1 MLVPSMGS
9 TVSSNEGDRQWRS
22 PMSDGHRR
30 LARRLVSG
38 LVLVLVVGLLGGA
51 AEADVGD
58 VLWTVDIPVAAQCAG
73 NSGSAVAVVPGG
85 KLNFPKFQSLLVTSC
100 VVGGQAKLFFLDS
113 STNPATL
120 VSTLDT
126 SVTPTAGWESL
137 ALRSDKV
144 DLIGCGMVGARRRST
159 RSTSTRSPPT
169 PPLTGRPRCSSPD
182 PPGRLAKGSHGT
194 APVTRRPSIRAP
206 REHHQR
212 NVLHLSEAG
221 ASIAGSVLRAAQV
234 L

>member
-1 MLVPSMGS
+1 
-9 TVSSNEGDRQWRS
+9 
-22 PMSDGHRR
+22 MSDGHRR
-30 LARRLVSG
+30 LSRRLVWG
-38 LVLVLVVGLLGGA
+38 LVLVLVVGVLGGA

-100 VVGGQAKLFFLDS
+100 VVGVQAKLFFLDP

-126 SVTPTAGWESL
+126 TVTPTAGWESL
-137 ALRSDKV
+137 AFRSERSTSSAA
-144 DLIGCGMVGARRRST
+144 GWWRARRRST

-182 PPGRLAKGSHGT
+182 PPGRL
-194 APVTRRPSIRAP
+194 PRA
-206 REHHQR
+206 RMGRHQ
-212 NVLHLSEAG
+212 
-221 ASIAGSVLRAAQV
+221 
-234 L
+234 